1 MTRLRAQIMH
11 NEVWKTGNG
20 VALGGSHCPCLS
32 VHGNM
37 AFMHIYIKLLTTVQ
51 RLTLQQVQ
59 GEQRQSSKASAVQQ
73 QKLKPQ
79 QA

>member
-1 MTRLRAQIMH
+1 MTKQRVQITQ
-11 NEVWKTGNG
+11 NEVWKTDNG

-32 VHGNM
+32 VHENT

-51 RLTLQQVQ
+51 HLTLQQVRE
-59 GEQRQSSKASAVQQ
+59 EQRHSSKASAVQQ